1 MISKLEL
8 KELGDAVFLGDF
20 ESGSPEWHELRNED
34 AAVGGSDIGAIAG
47 LSPFE
52 SQITKWAKKTKQI
65 PDNFEP
71 SMAMRLGTKLEAPI
85 LEIFAEEHPDYEIF
99 TTGTWAHKEFN
110 WQRANPDALYR
121 KPDGTWGIIEVKFS
135 RDYWSE
141 VPQHYR
147 AQVLWY
153 MNVFAIQ
160 EAVLVALAGSS
171 YQEFEVEW
179 DTFEATSLIAAAYR
193 FRESVLNNKMP
204 DWMLPWLLFAMP
216 IGVMVDRVDRRY
228 IFAGSNAIRSAV
240 IGIKALGIA
249 TGHVTIYW
257 LIFSA
262 FIIGVCEVAT
272 DTTAQ
277 SLIPQILDKEHYEKG
292 NSRLQISETVIQ
304 GFIGSPLS
312 GFLYAL
318 AIWLPF
324 FINSI
329 GYAVATL
336 LALSIPI
343 QYLQDVRTESSA
355 EKKPHFIEDI
365 KFGIAYLYNHKVLRR
380 LVLTTATIGVCYS
393 MGTATMV
400 LFIIKELELAPK
412 YFGVIL
418 TIQGVGA
425 LLGAIV
431 APKASKKFG
440 RSIMMTLGITLSS
453 VVLLLQGFAPNIY
466 IFVAL
471 ATFGGFAIAQWN
483 ILLMA
488 TYQTVIPNELY
499 GRIHG
504 TRRTLVWGMMPIG
517 SLIGGVL
524 AHFSLRLPMYVGG
537 VIASVIALASI
548 KFFLSVAGTAPAEK

>member
-1 MISKLEL
+1 M
-8 KELGDAVFLGDF
+8 
-20 ESGSPEWHELRNED
+20 SPAFN
-34 AAVGGSDIGAIAG
+34 
-47 LSPFE
+47 
-52 SQITKWAKKTKQI
+52 
-65 PDNFEP
+65 
-71 SMAMRLGTKLEAPI
+71 RL
-85 LEIFAEEHPDYEIF
+85 
-99 TTGTWAHKEFN
+99 W
-110 WQRANPDALYR
+110 
-121 KPDGTWGIIEVKFS
+121 
-135 RDYWSE
+135 
-141 VPQHYR
+141 
-147 AQVLWY
+147 
-153 MNVFAIQ
+153 
-160 EAVLVALAGSS
+160 AGSILS
-171 YQEFEVEW
+171 NLADGV
-179 DTFEATSLIAAAYR
+179 LIAAAPLLAITLTD
-193 FRESVLNNKMP
+193 STVLISIIGAMV
-204 DWMLPWLLFAMP
+204 MLPWLLFAMP

-228 IFAGSNAIRSAV
+228 ILAGSNAIRSAIV
-240 IGIKALGIA
+240 GILALGIA
-249 TGHVTIYW
+249 TGNATIYW

-277 SLIPQILDKEHYEKG
+277 SLIPQILDEEHYEKG

-343 QYLQDVRTESSA
+343 QYLQDVRTENVQ
-355 EKKPHFIEDI
+355 ENKPHFIEDI
-365 KFGIAYLYNHKVLRR
+365 KFGIKYLYNHKVLRR
-380 LVLTTATIGVCYS
+380 LVITTATIGVCYS

-400 LFIIKELELAPK
+400 LFIVKELELDPK
-412 YFGVIL
+412 YFGVML
-418 TIQGVGA
+418 TIQGLGA

-440 RSIMMTLGITLSS
+440 RSIMMTLGITSSS
-453 VVLLLQGFAPNIY
+453 VVLLLQGFSPNIF

-471 ATFGGFAIAQWN
+471 ATLGGFAISQWN

-488 TYQTVIPNELY
+488 TYQTIIPNELY

-537 VIASVIALASI
+537 VLASVIALSSI
-548 KFFLSVAGTAPAEK
+548 TFLMSVAKSAETTQ